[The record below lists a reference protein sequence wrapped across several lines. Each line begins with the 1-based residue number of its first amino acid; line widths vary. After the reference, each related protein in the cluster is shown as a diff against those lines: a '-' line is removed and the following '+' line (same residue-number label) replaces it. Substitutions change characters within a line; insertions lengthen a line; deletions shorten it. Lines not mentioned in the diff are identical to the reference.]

1 MITQCLIFNFPN
13 YPYQKTKTPQQ
24 QQIIKNSNSCS
35 QIKSHFFNKKNHGPL
50 KYNQTPLKLG
60 PQKAQ
65 IKTKIQKPEKE
76 INMKYDQTQKRKKN
90 KKCNLSCPAVSQIC
104 AFTILSSTWM
114 LRVANSTPMVDFD
127 SKLNSFFVNRDKRLD
142 LPTPESPIRTTLNR

>member
-1 MITQCLIFNFPN
+1 MWMIFSIIQQIIRHNLYIYIFFKQTITQCLIFNCPN

-65 IKTKIQKPEKE
+65 IKTKNSETRKRNQHE
-76 INMKYDQTQKRKKN
+76 IRSNPRKKE
-90 KKCNLSCPAVSQIC
+90 KKNI
-104 AFTILSSTWM
+104 
-114 LRVANSTPMVDFD
+114 
-127 SKLNSFFVNRDKRLD
+127 
-142 LPTPESPIRTTLNR
+142 

>member
-1 MITQCLIFNFPN
+1 MQPN
-13 YPYQKTKTPQQ
+13 
-24 QQIIKNSNSCS
+24 QISL
-35 QIKSHFFNKKNHGPL
+35 FLFLKKKHGPL

-90 KKCNLSCPAVSQIC
+90 KNVTFLVLQYPKFVPLQSCHQHGCYV
-104 AFTILSSTWM
+104 
-114 LRVANSTPMVDFD
+114 
-127 SKLNSFFVNRDKRLD
+127 
-142 LPTPESPIRTTLNR
+142 